1 VTDGIAHAVPEV
13 GPSGVSDVK
22 MGRIARGTT
31 ANLAGAII
39 SGVANFALAIAVTRG
54 FSRPEAGVFF
64 ATTSLFLLAIS
75 VGQLGTDTGLVYF
88 VSRSRALAARG
99 QIAGYVRTAL
109 TPVLVTTTAMGIAM
123 FVFAPDLARWTTGDR
138 AGLATDF
145 LRVFAIFI
153 PLSAV
158 QNVALAATRGMGTM
172 RPNALIEQVGRPIL
186 QLVLVVVVVAASAHS
201 LLSWAWAFAYAPA
214 ALVSWMWWRKAR
226 RSLPSAGATDLPPA
240 LRRKEFW
247 RFTGPRS
254 LASVVQQAMQR
265 FDIVLVAAISGA
277 VPAAVYAAATRFVVA
292 GQMSRNAVSLAVQP
306 HLAEVLTKRDQ
317 VAANHL
323 YQTSTAWLM
332 MVTWP
337 LYLTFAVFGGPLLHI
352 FGHGY
357 DAGMVVL
364 LLLSLSMLVA
374 TLCGDVDI
382 VLIMA
387 GRTSWSLA
395 NVSLAFAV
403 NLGLDLWLIPSH
415 GVTGAAIGWSV
426 AIVTKNLSALIQ
438 VAWVLKLHPFGRT
451 TTTAGLLSVAAFA
464 VLPGLAHIF
473 LGSSWLSLLIGVA
486 VGTAAYLLGLWRFR
500 HDLQLGALSALRRR
514 RGRPRPGSAPG
525 VV

>member
-1 VTDGIAHAVPEV
+1 MTESVAQDAPVV

-31 ANLAGAII
+31 ANLGGAII

-54 FSRPEAGVFF
+54 FSRQDAGVFF

-75 VGQLGTDTGLVYF
+75 IGQLGTDTGLVYF
-88 VSRSRALAARG
+88 VSRCRALGVRE
-99 QIAGYVRTAL
+99 QIRGYVRTAMN
-109 TPVLVTTTAMGIAM
+109 PVIVTTVAMGLGM
-123 FVFAPDLARWTTGDR
+123 FVFAPQLAGWVSGDHV
-138 AGLATDF
+138 GLGTDF
-145 LRVFAIFI
+145 LRVFAVFI
-153 PLSAV
+153 PLAAL
-158 QNVALAATRGMGTM
+158 QNVYLAATRGMGTM
-172 RPNALIEQVGRPIL
+172 RPNALIEQVGRPLL
-186 QLVLVVVVVAASAHS
+186 QLLLVLLVVVANSNN
-201 LLSWAWAFAYAPA
+201 LLGLGWALAYAPA
-214 ALVSWMWWRKAR
+214 VLVSWLWWRKMS
-226 RSLPSAGATDLPPA
+226 RSLPQAGEADPSPA
-240 LRRKEFW
+240 RRRREFW
-247 RFTGPRS
+247 SFTGPRS
-254 LASVVQQAMQR
+254 LASVIQLAMQR
-265 FDIVLVAAISGA
+265 FDIVLVAALSGV

-306 HLAEVLTKRDQ
+306 HLAEVLTKKDH

-352 FGHGY
+352 FGPGY

-364 LLLSLSMLVA
+364 LLLSIAMLVA
-374 TLCGDVDI
+374 TACGDVDI

-403 NLGLDLWLIPSH
+403 NLGLDLWLIPTH

-426 AIVTKNLSALIQ
+426 AIAVKNLSALIQ
-438 VAWVLKLHPFGRT
+438 VAWVLKLHPFGLI
-451 TTTAGLLSVAAFA
+451 TATAALLSVAAFA
-464 VLPGLAHIF
+464 LLPGLAHIF
-473 LGSSWLSLLIGVA
+473 LGSDSVSLLIGVTAGSA
-486 VGTAAYLLGLWRFR
+486 VYLTGLWVFR
-500 HDLQLGALSALRRR
+500 DELQLGALKALRRR
-514 RGRPRPGSAPG
+514 PKKPAARATQ
-525 VV
+525 

>member
-1 VTDGIAHAVPEV
+1 VTEGLAPVIPAV
-13 GPSGVSDVK
+13 GPSGVSDAK

-39 SGVANFALAIAVTRG
+39 SGIANFALAIAVTRG
-54 FSRPEAGVFF
+54 FSRPAAGVFF
-64 ATTSLFLLAIS
+64 ATTSLFLLATSI
-75 VGQLGTDTGLVYF
+75 GQLGTDTGLVYF
-88 VSRSRALAARG
+88 VSRSRALGARD
-99 QIAGYVRTAL
+99 QISGYVRAAL
-109 TPVLVTTTAMGIAM
+109 TPVVVTTVAMGVAM
-123 FVFAPDLARWTTGDR
+123 FALAPQLADWTSGDR
-138 AGLATDF
+138 VGLGTDF

-153 PLSAV
+153 PLSAL
-158 QNVALAATRGMGTM
+158 QSVALAATRGMGTM

-186 QLVLVVVVVAASAHS
+186 QLLLVVTAVVANSQG
-201 LLSWAWAFAYAPA
+201 LLGWAWAFAYAPA
-214 ALVSWMWWRKAR
+214 ALVSWLWWRRSRGPLLDRGPADPSPAVR
-226 RSLPSAGATDLPPA
+226 R
-240 LRRKEFW
+240 REFW
-247 RFTGPRS
+247 KFTGPRS
-254 LASVVQQAMQR
+254 LASVVQLAMQR
-265 FDIVLVAAISGA
+265 FDIVLVAAIAGA

-306 HLAEVLTKRDQ
+306 HLAEVLTKRDHL
-317 VAANHL
+317 AANHL

-337 LYLTFAVFGGPLLHI
+337 LYLTFTVFGGPLLHV

-374 TLCGDVDI
+374 TACGDVDI

-403 NLGLDLWLIPSH
+403 NLSLDLWLIPTH

-426 AIVTKNLSALIQ
+426 AIVIKNLSALIQ
-438 VAWVLKLHPFGRT
+438 VAWVLHLHPFGRT
-451 TTTAGLLSVAAFA
+451 TTTAALLSLGAFA
-464 VLPGLAHIF
+464 VLPGLAHII
-473 LGSSWLSLLIGVA
+473 LGSGWVSLLVGVA
-486 VGTAAYLLGLWRFR
+486 VGTGVYLLGLWRLR
-500 HDLQLGALSALRRR
+500 HQLQLGALTPLRR
-514 RGRPRPGSAPG
+514 RGRG
-525 VV
+525 

>member
-1 VTDGIAHAVPEV
+1 MTEGIAHAVPAV
-13 GPSGVSDVK
+13 ATSGVSGAK

-31 ANLAGAII
+31 ANLAGALV
-39 SGVANFALAIAVTRG
+39 SGIANFALAIAVTRG
-54 FSRPEAGVFF
+54 LSRPAAGVFF
-64 ATTSLFLLAIS
+64 ATTSLFLLATSI
-75 VGQLGTDTGLVYF
+75 GQLGTDTGLVYF
-88 VSRSRALAARG
+88 VSRCRALDARER
-99 QIAGYVRTAL
+99 ITSYVRTAL
-109 TPVLVTTTAMGIAM
+109 TPVMVTTVAMGVLM
-123 FVFAPDLARWTTGDR
+123 FALAPQLAGWTGSDR
-138 AGLATDF
+138 SGLGTDF
-145 LRVFAIFI
+145 LRVLSVFI
-153 PLSAV
+153 PLAALQS
-158 QNVALAATRGMGTM
+158 VALAATRGLGTM
-172 RPNALIEQVGRPIL
+172 RPNALIEQVARPIL
-186 QLVLVVVVVAASAHS
+186 QLLLVVCVVVLPVHG

-214 ALVSWMWWRKAR
+214 AAASWWWWRRLRA
-226 RSLPSAGATDLPPA
+226 SLAVPTEHTEHLPY
-240 LRRKEFW
+240 REFW
-247 RFTGPRS
+247 RFTAPRS

-265 FDIVLVAAISGA
+265 FDIVLVAALAGA

-306 HLAEVLTKRDQ
+306 HLAEVLSKRDD

-374 TLCGDVDI
+374 TACGDVDI

-426 AIVTKNLSALIQ
+426 AIATKNLSALIQ
-438 VAWVLKLHPFGRT
+438 VAWVLRLHPFGRT
-451 TTTAGLLSVAAFA
+451 TTTAALLSIVAFA
-464 VLPGLAHIF
+464 AVPGAAHIF

-486 VGTAAYLLGLWRFR
+486 AGSVVYLLGLWHFR
-500 HDLQLGALSALRRR
+500 DQLQLGSLSAIRRR
-514 RGRPRPGSAPG
+514 RPRPVDDSPD
-525 VV
+525 